1 MTFTEAIICVKFG
14 LELFKKTEVS
24 YIVMWLSIQVHDI
37 SVADRQTRQS
47 HVLAKICFT
56 GIENNGDHSKA
67 LLNVLWFRIKILTVF
82 ICITNLHN
90 IIKMHNMAGLQI

>member
-67 LLNVLWFRIKILTVF
+67 LLNVPLVSYKHPNSIY
-82 ICITNLHN
+82 
-90 IIKMHNMAGLQI
+90 MHYKFS